1 MRLRE
6 ISPEA
11 YARNVLPLTA
21 SLWAGRRSAE
31 QYVAQTL
38 ELARSAY
45 GRRHH
50 RTVGLY
56 DGHRLVAS
64 FKRYERTLHHAS
76 RRLRAIGFGA
86 VFTPLDY
93 RGRGYASFML
103 ASALDRARKEGYDVA
118 YLFSDIH
125 PQFYAALGFRAFP
138 SRELFLRADDLPF
151 GRLRLAPLTPEDWAA
166 VRRCFER
173 GEMRR
178 PAGFV
183 RSPSLW
189 QWIELR
195 MRYGSEHRIGHET
208 NLVVHGGR
216 RLRAYVL
223 GVRVAQRDTYRVDE
237 FGFADDR
244 AAAVVPSLLRAAAG
258 DLRRIAGWLPP
269 DGARHALPKG
279 ITRKRNG
286 ALLMMAPLSR
296 DGERLLEA
304 IYERSTT
311 DFCWATDH
319 I

>member
-1 MRLRE
+1 MRLRD
-6 ISPEA
+6 ISAEA

-56 DGHRLVAS
+56 DGPTLVAS
-64 FKRYERTLHHAS
+64 FKRYERRMHHAS
-76 RRLRAIGFGA
+76 RRLHAIGFGA

-93 RGRGYASFML
+93 RGRGYASYML
-103 ASALDRARKEGYDVA
+103 ASALDGARKDAYDVA

-138 SRELFLRADDLPF
+138 SREFFLRADALPSS
-151 GRLRLAPLTPEDWAA
+151 RLQLARLASEDWAG
-166 VRRCFER
+166 VRRCFEH
-173 GEMRR
+173 GETRR

-208 NLVVHGGR
+208 NQVVHGGR
-216 RLRAYVL
+216 RIRAYVS
-223 GVRVAQRDTYRVDE
+223 GVRIAERDTYRVDE
-237 FGFADDR
+237 FGFADER
-244 AAAVVPSLLRAAAG
+244 AIAIVPALLRAAAG

-279 ITRKRNG
+279 ITRKRNA

-296 DGERLLEA
+296 DGERLIEA
-304 IYERSTT
+304 AYERSTT

>member
-21 SLWAGRRSAE
+21 PLWAGRRSAE
-31 QYVAQTL
+31 QYAAQTL
-38 ELARSAY
+38 GLARSPY

-56 DGHRLVAS
+56 DGSTLVAS
-64 FKRYERTLHHAS
+64 FKRYERALHHAL

-103 ASALDRARKEGYDVA
+103 ASALDRARKDDYDVA

-125 PQFYAALGFRAFP
+125 PQFYAPLGFRAFP
-138 SRELFLRADDLPF
+138 SRELFLRADALPF
-151 GRLRLAPLTPEDWAA
+151 GRLQLAPLASEDWAG
-166 VRRCFER
+166 VRRCFEH

-178 PAGFV
+178 AAGFV
-183 RSPSLW
+183 RSLSLW
-189 QWIELR
+189 EWIELR
-195 MRYGSEHRIGHET
+195 MRYGSEHRVGHET
-208 NLVVHGGR
+208 NLVVHAGR
-216 RLRAYVL
+216 RVRAYVL
-223 GVRVAQRDTYRVDE
+223 GVRVTQRDTYRVDE

-244 AAAVVPSLLRAAAG
+244 AAAIVPALLRAAAG

-269 DGARHALPKG
+269 DSARHALPKG

-296 DGERLLEA
+296 DGERLIEA
-304 IYERSTT
+304 AYERPKT